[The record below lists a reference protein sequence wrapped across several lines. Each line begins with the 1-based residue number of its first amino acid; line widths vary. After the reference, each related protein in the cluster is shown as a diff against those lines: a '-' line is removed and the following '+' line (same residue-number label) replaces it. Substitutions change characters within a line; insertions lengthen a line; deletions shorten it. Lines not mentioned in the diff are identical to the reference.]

1 MELAGFIGVGEIL
14 RAGVYALVWRGR
26 VIYIGKSKKMLV
38 RIYSHRAN
46 KGKAR
51 NIFTS
56 AKPFSFD
63 DVFIR
68 PCSLEVIDELERD
81 LINLYR
87 PKYNVA
93 LKAPVLIEKEI
104 TLSYG
109 NFELVL
115 NRKKPIDEP
124 TYVKIERRI

>member
-1 MELAGFIGVGEIL
+1 
-14 RAGVYALVWRGR
+14 
-26 VIYIGKSKKMLV
+26 
-38 RIYSHRAN
+38 
-46 KGKAR
+46 
-51 NIFTS
+51 
-56 AKPFSFD
+56 
-63 DVFIR
+63 
-68 PCSLEVIDELERD
+68 